1 MWRSWNAALTV
12 WTAST
17 QALAGAAEGEALG
30 VADGLGLGDALGDGD
45 AEGDADGVGDA
56 EAEGSGDGDA
66 DALGLGDACVI
77 VMVVTPFSVVAETSA
92 PDAPRR
98 NTPEI
103 APVFAW
109 MKSASSFSI
118 MPK

>member
-1 MWRSWNAALTV
+1 MTV
-12 WTAST
+12 CTAST
-17 QALAGAAEGEALG
+17 QARAAGAAEGDALG
-30 VADGLGLGDALGDGD
+30 VADGLGLGDADGE
-45 AEGDADGVGDA
+45 AVGEGEADADGAGEAV
-56 EAEGSGDGDA
+56 AEGEADGDA

-77 VMVVTPFSVVAETSA
+77 VMVVTPFSVVAETRA

-118 MPK
+118 MPT

>member
-1 MWRSWNAALTV
+1 MTV

-17 QALAGAAEGEALG
+17 QARTAGAADGDALGDGEALG
-30 VADGLGLGDALGDGD
+30 DAEALGRGDALGEGDALGLADGVGDGD
-45 AEGDADGVGDA
+45 AEGDG
-56 EAEGSGDGDA
+56 ET

-77 VMVVTPFSVVAETSA
+77 VIVVTPFSVVAETRA

-103 APVFAW
+103 APVLSW
-109 MKSASSFSI
+109 MKSAKSLSI
-118 MPK
+118 MPG